1 MWNKKKKK
9 KKKQEEKKEEEDKV
23 EEVEVGKE
31 KDGGLAV

>member
-1 MWNKKKKK
+1 MHRYETKKKKRK
-9 KKKQEEKKEEEDKV
+9 KRKKEEEDKV

>member
-1 MWNKKKKK
+1 MHRYETKKKRKK
-9 KKKQEEKKEEEDKV
+9 RKKEEEDKV